1 MCDIRSVLFFSPG
14 VNQLNDMQ
22 YTQKIKF
29 SKCIGL
35 EVTMAIVNNMPLSNS
50 LFPVLSFTCAIF
62 RKVHSEKMALQQMR
76 CMRMFFESKI
86 FVELWQHT

>member
-29 SKCIGL
+29 SKRIGL
-35 EVTMAIVNNMPLSNS
+35 EATMAIVNNMPLSNS
-50 LFPVLSFTCAIF
+50 FQCSVSPVLYLERFIQKRWLCN
-62 RKVHSEKMALQQMR
+62 KCV
-76 CMRMFFESKI
+76 
-86 FVELWQHT
+86 V

>member
-1 MCDIRSVLFFSPG
+1 MFDTRSVLFFSQG
-14 VNQLNDMQ
+14 VNQLNHMQ

-35 EVTMAIVNNMPLSNS
+35 EATMAIVNNMPLSNS

-62 RKVHSEKMALQQMR
+62 RRVHLEKMALQQMR
-76 CMRMFFESKI
+76 CMRIFFESKI
-86 FVELWQHT
+86 FAELWQHT